1 MAFLNAQL
9 LNNLLQPT
17 PTNAL
22 RHKAVAPLQM
32 LFSLACLLE
41 VDFFIFFSVLADKV
55 QALFLPVTT
64 LNFPLQLVI
73 VQLLRILF
81 PVVFSLYF
89 HLVLGSS

>member
-41 VDFFIFFSVLADKV
+41 VDFFFFPVLADKV

>member
-41 VDFFIFFSVLADKV
+41 VDFFFSVLADKV
-55 QALFLPVTT
+55 QALFLQVTT